1 MQRRLAVILALLLLC
16 APVASRVAR
25 ARVAQSLAGRAQMAA
40 DARHD
45 APISCRANASAAAA
59 AFQTGARLATFG
71 RDVVS
76 PAAPIAAPVWRG
88 VIRSLRS
95 ARFHA
100 KRPAA
105 RQRSSTDPPLAL

>member
-1 MQRRLAVILALLLLC
+1 MQRRLAVFLALLLLC
-16 APVASRVAR
+16 APAAARVAR
-25 ARVAQSLAGRAQMAA
+25 AFGPQSLAGRAQLAV

-45 APISCRANASAAAA
+45 APVASRASTSSSAA
-59 AFQTGARLATFG
+59 AFQARAFG
-71 RDVVS
+71 RDVV
-76 PAAPIAAPVWRG
+76 PAATAVSAPVWRG

-105 RQRSSTDPPLAL
+105 RQRRSTDPPLAL